1 MPDASTAAR
10 LRAAVELASRSVAA
24 MQAFDDPTLWTGPAA
39 STFRSDLDERRTRV
53 RAALGAARAAADEL
67 AAAAAAAEPGG

>member
-1 MPDASTAAR
+1 MPTVTTAAR
-10 LRAAVELASRSVAA
+10 LRAAVDVASRAVAD

-39 STFRSDLDERRTRV
+39 STFRSELDERRSRV

-67 AAAAAAAEPGG
+67 DAAAVAGPAG